1 MSEHNENINKIQFR
15 LPVTYRQLSAVINQI
30 TSNLSARKTFSR
42 IQAKI
47 NSTTLPQPAHGHSQ
61 RISTVCYSH
70 FVIVLPLSHNTNLY
84 PPKYFKKQRK
94 FMTI

>member
-30 TSNLSARKTFSR
+30 TSNLSARKTSSR
-42 IQAKI
+42 MKLAKI
-47 NSTTLPQPAHGHSQ
+47 NSTTSPQPAHGHSQ

-70 FVIVLPLSHNTNLY
+70 SVIVLPLSHNTNLY
-84 PPKYFKKQRK
+84 PPKYFKSNENL
-94 FMTI
+94 